1 MGTTSIPNA
10 CNAATARRKVGTLRR
25 ESTMEGCRVTSESW
39 PSSPVSLA
47 AGVRDAGVDACKV
60 GHRCQD
66 GESERLGKERESEGR
81 DHADVAAEGFGSLAA
96 LVAAG
101 GGGSDAA
108 LALKLCKAA
117 DVMHK
122 AVGAPSKVCKMMDLT
137 PEVSASAACGDDD
150 VGGDLYV
157 DGYFGLQQP
166 SLKLPRASRNR
177 YFLEQREYVVET
189 NI

>member
-1 MGTTSIPNA
+1 MPLPLA
-10 CNAATARRKVGTLRR
+10 PA
-25 ESTMEGCRVTSESW
+25 
-39 PSSPVSLA
+39 SP
-47 AGVRDAGVDACKV
+47 
-60 GHRCQD
+60 HPP
-66 GESERLGKERESEGR
+66 GR

-137 PEVSASAACGDDD
+137 PEGTCGMASVVRCQHWRCVVRWCDS
-150 VGGDLYV
+150 VGISCV
-157 DGYFGLQQP
+157 
-166 SLKLPRASRNR
+166 RR
-177 YFLEQREYVVET
+177 
-189 NI
+189 